1 MGLGL
6 EILKQREEVSIDLW
20 VPYKSLVEE
29 LMPNAQVVADRFHVM
44 TQINKELDSRRKEEK
59 RQAEKLKNKKQREE
73 KTQGIKNSKY
83 PLLKKKEKL
92 TEIEKEKLKELEKV
106 APDLMLMYQEKE
118 KIREIFESKITADEA
133 F

>member
-1 MGLGL
+1 
-6 EILKQREEVSIDLW
+6 V
-20 VPYKSLVEE
+20 VEE